1 MSVLYLCHTNQ
12 IDMARC
18 LYEIRRQYTGEAEEV
33 IFKTT
38 RKREVEREFNR
49 IVRDNKSDADSC
61 VEVVRIGYAV
71 ITTCLSSCKLRRELW
86 ICTVPGK

>member
-1 MSVLYLCHTNQ
+1 
-12 IDMARC
+12 MARC

-49 IVRDNKSDADSC
+49 IVRDYKSDSDSF
-61 VEVVRIGYAV
+61 VEIVRIGYAV
-71 ITTCLSSCKLRRELW
+71 ITTFTSSGKSRRELW
-86 ICTVPGK
+86 ICSVPAGQKC